1 MSNIIAYQNSASM
14 IISMQRASFAEACNT
29 GNCIK
34 QKYIIRK
41 KLQGA
46 TETGILGILE
56 VQYNPNL
63 LQQSQVPT
71 EF

>member
-1 MSNIIAYQNSASM
+1 
-14 IISMQRASFAEACNT
+14 MQRASFAEACNT

-34 QKYIIRK
+34 QKYFVRRK
-41 KLQGA
+41 VQGA
-46 TETGILGILE
+46 TERNIWKYLSE

-63 LQQSQVPT
+63 LQQSRVPT

>member
-1 MSNIIAYQNSASM
+1 
-14 IISMQRASFAEACNT
+14 MQRASFAEACNT

-34 QKYIIRK
+34 QKIFRQK
-41 KLQGA
+41 KITMGNGTKYL
-46 TETGILGILE
+46 EISE

-63 LQQSQVPT
+63 LQQSRVPT